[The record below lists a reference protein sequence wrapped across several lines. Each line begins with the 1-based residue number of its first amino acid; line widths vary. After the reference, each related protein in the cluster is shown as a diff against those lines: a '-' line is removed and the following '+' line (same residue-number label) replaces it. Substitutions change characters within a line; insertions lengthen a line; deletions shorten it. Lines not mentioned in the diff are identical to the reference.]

1 MKKNLLK
8 LIIFAVIFVI
18 GLIIL
23 MNSIQLGKNG
33 VSNAM
38 KLNGGVLDNYVMYY
52 EQYITNYRFAGAILS
67 ILGGLGVVIN
77 ISGKS

>member
-1 MKKNLLK
+1 MKS
-8 LIIFAVIFVI
+8 IIFAVIFVI

-23 MNSIQLGKNG
+23 MNSIQLGENA

-38 KLNGGVLDNYVMYY
+38 ELNGGVLDNYLLYY
-52 EQYITNYRFAGAILS
+52 EQYITNYRFVGAILS

-77 ISGKS
+77 ISDKS